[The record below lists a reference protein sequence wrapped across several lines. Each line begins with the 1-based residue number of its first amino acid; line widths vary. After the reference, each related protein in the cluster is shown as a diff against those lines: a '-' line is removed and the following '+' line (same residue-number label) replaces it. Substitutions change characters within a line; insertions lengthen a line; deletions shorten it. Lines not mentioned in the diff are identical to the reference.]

1 MGFCFIWIDRYL
13 FLYSIRC
20 LWYPYGYHIANSR
33 YKMDNI
39 QGIILTHIHPDHIQA
54 ANEIFQRCIPG

>member
-1 MGFCFIWIDRYL
+1 LTLIDT
-13 FLYSIRC
+13 C
-20 LWYPYGYHIANSR
+20 LTSELPKLKTYIANSR